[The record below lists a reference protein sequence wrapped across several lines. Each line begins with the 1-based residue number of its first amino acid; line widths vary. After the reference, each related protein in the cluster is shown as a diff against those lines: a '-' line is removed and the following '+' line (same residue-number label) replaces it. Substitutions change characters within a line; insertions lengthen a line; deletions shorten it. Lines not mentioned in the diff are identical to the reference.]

1 MGYILDLIKEYQM
14 NIMLVLSSICG
25 MLAFFVLITKTLTKR
40 RKWIMLA
47 LELASMLLLVFDR
60 FAYYYRGNTDVVGYW
75 MVRIS
80 NFSVFMFT
88 LAIPLIFTLYLIDI
102 LVSDDKYDKPPKR
115 LRHSC
120 YIAIIGFAL
129 LIISQFTGFYYTF
142 DELNCYQRADGFIIS
157 YIFPLAILLI
167 DLSVVID
174 NYRRLGRFLGLS
186 LLLFSIVP
194 TSAAVLQIFVYG
206 ISFTNISLVGM
217 AMITYIMSLID
228 TNDMLEQAS
237 MREIELEREERRN
250 MKLLFEQTAS
260 ALANAIDAK
269 DKYTHGHSRRVAKYS
284 QKIAHYAGKTD
295 KECEEIYFAA
305 LLHDVG
311 KIGIQDSII
320 NKEGKLTDE
329 EYAIIKSHPVIGK
342 QILSSISQSPYLSL
356 GANYH
361 HERYDGNGYPEGLK
375 GEDIPDLARI
385 IAVAD
390 AYDAMTSK
398 RSYRDPIP
406 QQIVREEFVK
416 GIGTQFDP
424 VYAKIMIH
432 FIDLDSEYQMKE
444 LEDPYEL
451 EGDTSLV
458 CSSYRSSSSAGILLT
473 NTFTHIRLTT
483 KMNDGFKED
492 IFIPT
497 FIIFD
502 SIDARVYEDENKRRD
517 LFYLEYATIRADGVI
532 EVSEARNVKSETKDI
547 KSAAEESK
555 AFIHDEV
562 TIELDAVRFKD
573 HALIRMTDGF
583 RSHEIILAL
592 QDSTRF
598 AYISVTG
605 EHCTITDVDV
615 NKTDEEI
622 SEGFIP
628 RIAEEIS
635 YINVPAGDIPNVQ
648 VDGWRTA
655 SSEGIKVTDGMKI
668 AFHTMSLPTARL
680 VWHCP
685 FAVLYT
691 SDDGRPG
698 GDNYRELTVLRLDG
712 EGWEE
717 DELADNQVSV
727 TKLDSFTNW
736 NDWKTKNKSGL
747 DCELTYH
754 KEKGKVII
762 TTEYCGLS
770 IRSVTTYEE
779 TVPEVYT
786 ALTGDQCAITNIRIK
801 R

>member
-1 MGYILDLIKEYQM
+1 M
-14 NIMLVLSSICG
+14 
-25 MLAFFVLITKTLTKR
+25 
-40 RKWIMLA
+40 
-47 LELASMLLLVFDR
+47 
-60 FAYYYRGNTDVVGYW
+60 
-75 MVRIS
+75 
-80 NFSVFMFT
+80 
-88 LAIPLIFTLYLIDI
+88 
-102 LVSDDKYDKPPKR
+102 
-115 LRHSC
+115 
-120 YIAIIGFAL
+120 
-129 LIISQFTGFYYTF
+129 
-142 DELNCYQRADGFIIS
+142 
-157 YIFPLAILLI
+157 
-167 DLSVVID
+167 
-174 NYRRLGRFLGLS
+174 
-186 LLLFSIVP
+186 
-194 TSAAVLQIFVYG
+194 YG
-206 ISFTNISLVGM
+206 ISLTNMSLVGM

-228 TNDMLEQAS
+228 TNDILEQAR
-237 MREIELEREERRN
+237 MREIEHEREERRN
-250 MKLLFEQTAS
+250 MKLLFEQTAT

-284 QKIAHYAGKTD
+284 EKIAHYAGKTE
-295 KECEEIYFAA
+295 KECEDIYFAA

-320 NKEGKLTDE
+320 NKDGKLTDE
-329 EYAIIKSHPVIGK
+329 EYAIIKTHPVIGK
-342 QILSSISQSPYLSL
+342 QILSSISQSPYLSI

-444 LEDPYEL
+444 REDPYEI
-451 EGDTSLV
+451 EADTSVV

-473 NTFTHIRLTT
+473 NTFTHISLKT
-483 KMNDGFKED
+483 KMNDGYRKNNY
-492 IFIPT
+492 IPS

-502 SIDARVYEDENKRRD
+502 SLDAHIHEDEKKRRD
-517 LFYLEYATIRADGVI
+517 LLYFEYATVHADGVT
-532 EVSEARNVKSETKDI
+532 ELTEARNVKTESADIASSSE
-547 KSAAEESK
+547 EEK
-555 AFIHDEV
+555 AFINGEV
-562 TIELDAVRFKD
+562 TIELDAVRFRD

-583 RSHEIILAL
+583 RSHEIIIAL
-592 QDSTRF
+592 TDSARF
-598 AYISVTG
+598 AYISITG
-605 EHCTITDVDV
+605 EHCTITDIDV
-615 NKTDEEI
+615 SKTDEEI
-622 SEGFIP
+622 GEGYIP
-628 RIAEEIS
+628 RISEEIS

-648 VDGWRTA
+648 TDGWRTA

-691 SDDGRPG
+691 SDDGRLG

-717 DELADNQVSV
+717 DELAENQVSV
-727 TKLDSFTNW
+727 SKLNSFTDW
-736 NDWKTKNKSGL
+736 NDWKAKNRSGL
-747 DCELTYH
+747 DCELTYRT
-754 KEKGKVII
+754 EKGKI
-762 TTEYCGLS
+762 TIETEYCGLS
-770 IRSVTTYEE
+770 IRSVTTFEDKLP
-779 TVPEVYT
+779 VVYT
-786 ALTGDQCAITNIRIK
+786 ALTGDQCAITGIRIT

>member
-1 MGYILDLIKEYQM
+1 
-14 NIMLVLSSICG
+14 CG
-25 MLAFFVLITKTLTKR
+25 LLALFILITKAISKR
-40 RKWIMLA
+40 RKWIMLS
-47 LELASMLLLVFDR
+47 LELSSMFLLIFDR
-60 FAYYYRGNTDVVGYW
+60 FAYFFRGHAGPIGYW

-80 NFSVFMFT
+80 NFAVYMFT
-88 LAIPLIFTLYLIDI
+88 IAIPLIFTIYLIDI
-102 LVSDDKYDKPPKR
+102 VADGEKYEKAPKR

-120 YIAIIGFAL
+120 YVAFIAFAV

-142 DELNCYQRADGFIIS
+142 DEFNCYQRSYGFMIS
-157 YIFPLAILLI
+157 YIFPLGILLI
-167 DLSVVID
+167 DLSVVIQ
-174 NYRRLGRFLGLS
+174 NYRRLGRFLGLT

-194 TSAAVLQIFVYG
+194 TAASVLQFFVYG
-206 ISFTNISLVGM
+206 ISFTEMSLVGM
-217 AMITYIMSLID
+217 AMITYIMSLVD
-228 TNDMLEQAS
+228 TNDMIEQAN
-237 MREIELEREERRN
+237 MREIEHEREERRN
-250 MKLLFEQTAS
+250 IKLLFEQTAS

-284 QKIAHYAGKTD
+284 EKIAHYAGKTD
-295 KECEEIYFAA
+295 KECEDIYFAA

-432 FIDLDSEYQMKE
+432 FIDFDSEYQMKE
-444 LEDPYEL
+444 REDPYEI
-451 EGDTSLV
+451 EADTSLV
-458 CSSYRSSSSAGILLT
+458 CSRYRSSATAGILLT
-473 NTFTHIRLTT
+473 STFTHIRLTT
-483 KMNDGFKED
+483 KMNDGFKEAN
-492 IFIPT
+492 FIPT

-502 SIDARVYEDENKRRD
+502 SLDARVYEDEKKRAD
-517 LFYLEYATIRADGVI
+517 LLYFEYATVRADGVTEI
-532 EVSEARNVKSETKDI
+532 KEARNVKTDSKDLNSTAEETK
-547 KSAAEESK
+547 
-555 AFIHDEV
+555 AFRNGAV

-573 HALIRMTDGF
+573 HALIRMTNGY
-583 RSHEIILAL
+583 RSHEIIIAL
-592 QDSTRF
+592 TDSTRF
-598 AYISVTG
+598 AYISLTG
-605 EHCTITDVDV
+605 EHCTLTDIDV
-615 NKTDEEI
+615 TKTGEEI
-622 SEGFIP
+622 GEDYIP
-628 RIAEEIS
+628 RISEEIS

-648 VDGWRTA
+648 VDGWRAA
-655 SSEGIKVTDGMKI
+655 SSEKIQVTDGMKI
-668 AFHTMSLPTARL
+668 SFHTMSLPTARL
-680 VWHCP
+680 IWHCP
-685 FAVLYT
+685 FAVLFTY
-691 SDDGRPG
+691 DDGKE
-698 GDNYRELTVLRLDG
+698 DDEHYRELTVLRLDG

-717 DELADNQVSV
+717 DEDADNQVSI
-727 TKLDSFTNW
+727 TKLDSFTDW
-736 NDWKTKNKSGL
+736 NDWKLKNKSGL

-754 KEKGKVII
+754 TENGKVII
-762 TTEYCGLS
+762 ETQFCGLS
-770 IRSVTTYEE
+770 IRSTTTYDEKFP
-779 TVPEVYT
+779 VIYT
-786 ALTGDQCAITNIRIK
+786 CLTGDQCAITNIRIK

>member
-1 MGYILDLIKEYQM
+1 MGIIELIKDYQM

-25 MLAFFVLITKTLTKR
+25 ILAFFVLITKALSKR
-40 RKWIMLA
+40 RKWIMLS
-47 LELASMLLLVFDR
+47 LELSSMLLLVFDR
-60 FAYYYRGNTDVVGYW
+60 FAYFYRGNESTIGFW

-80 NFSVFMFT
+80 NFSVFLFT
-88 LAIPLIFTLYLIDI
+88 IAIPLIFTLYLIDI
-102 LVSDDKYDKPPKR
+102 VVSEDKYDKPPKR
-115 LRHSC
+115 LRYSC
-120 YIAIIGFAL
+120 CLAFLGFAV

-142 DELNCYQRADGFIIS
+142 DELNCYRRAGGYLIS
-157 YIFPLAILLI
+157 YIFPLGILLI
-167 DLSVVID
+167 DLSVIIE
-174 NYRRLGRFLGLS
+174 NYKRLGRLLGMS

-194 TSAAVLQIFVYG
+194 TSASVLQAFIYG

-237 MREIELEREERRN
+237 MREIEHEREERRN

-284 QKIAHYAGKTD
+284 EKIAHYAGKPE

-329 EYAIIKSHPVIGK
+329 EYATIKSHPVIGK
-342 QILSSISQSPYLSL
+342 QILSSISRSPYLAI

-406 QQIVREEFVK
+406 QQLVREEFVK
-416 GIGTQFDP
+416 GTGTQFDP
-424 VYAKIMIH
+424 VYARIMIH

-444 LEDPYEL
+444 REDPYEL
-451 EGDTSLV
+451 ENDTSLV
-458 CSSYRSSSSAGILLT
+458 CSRYRSCTSTGILLT
-473 NTFTHIRLTT
+473 NVFTHISLKA
-483 KMNDGFKED
+483 KMNDGFKKD
-492 IFIPT
+492 IYIPT
-497 FIIFD
+497 FIVFD
-502 SIDARVYEDENKRRD
+502 SLDAHVYEDEKKRRD
-517 LFYLEYATIRADGVI
+517 FYYLEYATIRADGVTVI
-532 EVSEARNVKSETKDI
+532 SAARNIKSETTVI
-547 KSAAEESK
+547 KPAGDESK
-555 AFIHDEV
+555 AFINDEV
-562 TIELDAVRFKD
+562 QIELDAVRFKD
-573 HALIRMTDGF
+573 HALIRMSDGF
-583 RSHEIILAL
+583 RSHEIVLAL
-592 QDSTRF
+592 TDSTRY
-598 AYISVTG
+598 AYISITG
-605 EHCTITDVDV
+605 EHCTVTDIDV
-615 NKTDEEI
+615 VKTGEEI
-622 SEGFIP
+622 SEGYIP

-635 YINVPAGDIPNVQ
+635 YINVPHGDIPNVQ
-648 VDGWRTA
+648 VDGWRSA

-668 AFHTMSLPTARL
+668 SFHTMSLPTARL

-685 FAVLYT
+685 FAYLFT
-691 SDDGRPG
+691 SADGTPG
-698 GDNYRELTVLRLDG
+698 GEKYRELTVLRLDG

-717 DELADNQVSV
+717 DDNADNKVYVS
-727 TKLDSFTNW
+727 KLDSFTDW
-736 NDWKTKNKSGL
+736 NDWKARNKEGL

-754 KEKGKVII
+754 TEKGKVII
-762 TTEYCGLS
+762 ETEFCGLS
-770 IRSVTTYEE
+770 IKSVTTCEDKIKDF
-779 TVPEVYT
+779 YT
-786 ALTGDQCAITNIRIK
+786 ALTGDQCAVTNIRIT